1 MLPPINFK
9 NWIDKNRHLLKP
21 PVGNQVVYEDTEFI
35 IMVVGGPNTRKD
47 YHIDEGEE
55 FFYQLE
61 GRMVLRII
69 ENKKPKDININE
81 GEIFLLPPKVP
92 HSPQRFENTVGL
104 VIERKRR
111 KGELDAFQW
120 YCDACHTLLYEYL
133 KNATMRKRNIYIIIL
148 ALFIGSVFG
157 GVIGNVFSLIL
168 PESVVKD
175 FFLTSVTF
183 DIGGFANNELGVFI
197 IDLKIIVLKLGLS
210 VSFNFTSV
218 IGIAVAYYILRYLR

>member
-9 NWIDKNRHLLKP
+9 NWVDKNRNLLKP
-21 PVGNQVVYEDTEFI
+21 PVGNKVIYEDTEFI

-69 ENKKPKDININE
+69 ENKKTKDININE

-120 YCDACHTLLYEYL
+120 YCDVCNTLLYEYFFPL
-133 KNATMRKRNIYIIIL
+133 TNI
-148 ALFIGSVFG
+148 VTQ
-157 GVIGNVFSLIL
+157 L
-168 PESVVKD
+168 PPI
-175 FFLTSVTF
+175 F
-183 DIGGFANNELGVFI
+183 DGFWNDDDARTCKFC
-197 IDLKIIVLKLGLS
+197 S
-210 VSFNFTSV
+210 
-218 IGIAVAYYILRYLR
+218 AYLEKP

>member
-9 NWIDKNRHLLKP
+9 SWIEENRHLLKP
-21 PVGNQVVYEDTEFI
+21 PIGNKVVYEDTELI

-61 GRMVLRII
+61 GGMVLRIM
-69 ENKKPKDININE
+69 ENGKPKDLAINE

-104 VIERKRR
+104 VVERKRR

-120 YCDACHTLLYEYL
+120 YCDECNELLYEKYFQLTDIVKQLPPIFEGFWNNNTARSCKSCSAYL
-133 KNATMRKRNIYIIIL
+133 EK
-148 ALFIGSVFG
+148 
-157 GVIGNVFSLIL
+157 
-168 PESVVKD
+168 P
-175 FFLTSVTF
+175 
-183 DIGGFANNELGVFI
+183 
-197 IDLKIIVLKLGLS
+197 
-210 VSFNFTSV
+210 
-218 IGIAVAYYILRYLR
+218 